1 MKNLQTDKRKV
12 TSTLPTVQLDL
23 SQRVTPA
30 YPGTGFALPCFKRK
44 QGEMWNS
51 CVSHSNDT
59 PHFIMTTKF

>member
-12 TSTLPTVQLDL
+12 SSNLPTVQLDL

-44 QGEMWNS
+44 RDKMWNS
-51 CVSHSNDT
+51 SVYHT
-59 PHFIMTTKF
+59 VMTLHILS